1 MPHSLSTNG
10 FVLYAAMGDLL
21 HSCILNGGEAIP
33 GASLQNLEAKRLRMT
48 RAALALCAMHARTA
62 FTPGACR
69 ARMPHDATRLAT
81 PNAVAA
87 THASKAGLC
96 C

>member
-1 MPHSLSTNG
+1 
-10 FVLYAAMGDLL
+10 MG
-21 HSCILNGGEAIP
+21 SYCIQPWVICCTAVYQMGGEAIP
-33 GASLQNLEAKRLRMT
+33 GASLQSLEAKRLRMI
-48 RAALALCAMHARTA
+48 RAALALCAMHVRTA

-87 THASKAGLC
+87 MHALKAGS
-96 C
+96 